1 MRKIILFVII
11 ISSLFQA
18 QDVLAQGYKIKVQM
32 KNSPD
37 SIMYLVNYN
46 GDKQYIK
53 DTVPNQGNGVFI
65 FEGDEK
71 LPKGIYLAV
80 RQDKNYFEFLVADDQ
95 QFSLTTSYDNMVEEM
110 KVKGSKENSHFY
122 KFLHYSSPKN
132 QTVVELRNQIKGL
145 SVNDSIKKENLQNK
159 LDSLNQLIT
168 SYKQD
173 FIKNNPESFMARIY
187 QASRD
192 PEVPDAPDNLSDD
205 EKKEWQYNYFVT
217 HYFDN
222 LDLSSEVMLHTPVL
236 HQRVSNFIN
245 NVVIQDPDSIIK
257 AADRLMKMANENEE
271 VTRYLTWYL
280 TYNAE
285 QSDIMGMDKV
295 FVHMADNY
303 FGKEKTPWV
312 SKKVL
317 KNIKN
322 RANKLRNILI
332 GKKAPNMLL
341 MDTSGNPV
349 ALHSVKSKY
358 LVLYFW
364 EPDCGHCQRQTPKL
378 KRLYKD
384 YKDKG
389 VKVYAVC
396 IDRKNPG
403 KWKKYIQKHNLEWI
417 NVYDGKQW
425 TSFHNLYDIIATPT
439 IFLLDKDKKILAKRI
454 NPKQLRKFLE
464 REMEAD
470 QNE

>member
-11 ISSLFQA
+11 IASLFSTKI
-18 QDVLAQGYKIKVQM
+18 LFSQGYKIKVQLQ
-32 KNSPD
+32 NTPD

-53 DTVPNQGNGVFI
+53 DTVPNHGNGVFV
-65 FEGDEK
+65 FEGEKK
-71 LPKGIYLAV
+71 LPQGIYLAV
-80 RQDKNYFEFLVADDQ
+80 RQDKNYFEFLVPEDQ
-95 QFSLTTSYDNMVEEM
+95 KFSLTTSYDNMVEEM
-110 KVKGSKENSHFY
+110 KVKGSEENSHFY
-122 KFLHYSSPKN
+122 DFLHYSSPKN
-132 QTVVELRNQIKGL
+132 QKVVELQKEIEGL
-145 SVNDSIKKENLQNK
+145 SVNDSIKKEQLQNK
-159 LDSLNQLIT
+159 VDSLNKLIT
-168 SYKQD
+168 SYKQNY
-173 FIKNNPESFMARIY
+173 IKNNPESFMAQIY

-192 PEVPDAPDNLSDD
+192 PEVPDAPEDLNEE
-205 EKKEWQYNYFVT
+205 EKKEWQYNYFVN

-236 HQRVSNFIN
+236 HQRISNFIN
-245 NVVIQDPDSIIK
+245 NVVIQDPDSIIR
-257 AADRLMKMANENEE
+257 AADRIMNMAKDNEK

-317 KNIKN
+317 KNIKK
-322 RANKLRNILI
+322 RADKLRNILI

-341 MDTSGNPV
+341 TDTSGNPV
-349 ALHSVKSKY
+349 ALHSVESKY

-364 EPDCGHCQRQTPKL
+364 EPDCGHCKRQTPKL
-378 KRLYKD
+378 KRLYED
-384 YKDKG
+384 VKDKG
-389 VKVYAVC
+389 VKVYAAC

-403 KWKKYIQKHNLEWI
+403 KWKKYIKKNNLEWI

-425 TSFHNLYDIIATPT
+425 TSFHNLYDLIATPT
-439 IFLLDKDKKILAKRI
+439 IFLLDEDKKILAKRI
-454 NPKQLRKFLE
+454 NPNQLRKFLE
-464 REMEAD
+464 REMEED
-470 QNE
+470 KNE